1 MAREAAAGYGAV
13 MKMLALTALLVAAPA
28 SATSLADIAL
38 SLKGTTSL
46 SADFTQ
52 AGADGRVLAGK
63 LWLARPGKVRFQYD
77 TAKMLL
83 VGDGRT
89 LSFIDYEV
97 KQVSQWP
104 VRRTPL
110 QILLAS
116 EPDLAPIAR
125 ITADTPDGVEISAR
139 DPRRPEFGTLSIRF
153 VRSASA
159 PAGWR
164 WPAGPRWMPRAAAAR
179 CGWPICATAPAWPAC
194 RSALLIRARMG
205 PDKPALKLN
214 NRRESCS

>member
-1 MAREAAAGYGAV
+1 MKTIALIISALVASPAAA
-13 MKMLALTALLVAAPA
+13 TN
-28 SATSLADIAL
+28 LADISA

-83 VGDGRT
+83 VADGRT

-110 QILLAS
+110 QILLAA

-125 ITADTPDGVEISAR
+125 ITTDTADLVEVAAH
-139 DPRRPEFGTLSIRF
+139 DPKRPEFGTLSIRF
-153 VRSASA
+153 TRA
-159 PAGWR
+159 PGAPGGLALAGWTALDAQGGR
-164 WPAGPRWMPRAAAAR
+164 SDVRLANVRYNASFAGVSFGFVDPRRDGVR
-179 CGWPICATAPAWPAC
+179 
-194 RSALLIRARMG
+194 
-205 PDKPALKLN
+205 
-214 NRRESCS
+214 